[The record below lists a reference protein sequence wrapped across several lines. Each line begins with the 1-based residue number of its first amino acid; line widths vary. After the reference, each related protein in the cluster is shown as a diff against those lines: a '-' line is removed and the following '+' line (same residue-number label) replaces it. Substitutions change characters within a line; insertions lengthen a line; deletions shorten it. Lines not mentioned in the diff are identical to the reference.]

1 MFFKQF
7 FDLILSE
14 MIKAQTS
21 YNLFMLYIV
30 SEFQEWN
37 PSMSTRSSAL
47 FTRHIIA
54 SVDVYIYISMGS
66 VFLEIK
72 Q

>member
-1 MFFKQF
+1 MF
-7 FDLILSE
+7 ILSE
-14 MIKAQTS
+14 MIMAQTP
-21 YNLFMLYIV
+21 YNVFMLYIV

-37 PSMSTRSSAL
+37 PSMSTRSTAL

-54 SVDVYIYISMGS
+54 SVDVYVYNISMDS